1 MAGSREE
8 EIKTSGGLG
17 RKLRRG
23 LGCQRTYRTTHSGG
37 VFTGETR
44 WSGEWSVRARLGVG
58 VQSGTGRDDG
68 YGPAGRS
75 KLGEAGHGPVG
86 RTGLGVRDSEAEL
99 GGADMSRRGKVR

>member
-1 MAGSREE
+1 M
-8 EIKTSGGLG
+8 
-17 RKLRRG
+17 
-23 LGCQRTYRTTHSGG
+23 
-37 VFTGETR
+37 FTGETR
-44 WSGEWSVRARLGVG
+44 WSGEWSVRALLGVG

-75 KLGEAGHGPVG
+75 KRGDAGRGPVG

>member
-1 MAGSREE
+1 MEDLVEKPG
-8 EIKTSGGLG
+8 
-17 RKLRRG
+17 RG

-58 VQSGTGRDDG
+58 VQSGTGKYDD

-75 KLGEAGHGPVG
+75 KRVVG
-86 RTGLGVRDSEAEL
+86 RWAGPGLGSETRRRSSEARTCHA
-99 GGADMSRRGKVR
+99 GAK